1 MTELNEPQTF
11 TLTFNELLEHCE
23 SVSLKVT
30 KNQSEAVEKAT
41 KQQSA
46 SQTWFRFKA
55 GRILGSTMKAC
66 CHTNPDLPSQ
76 SLIKR
81 ICYPTSHK
89 CSSASTQWGCDHEK
103 TAIEKYSEVMADK
116 HTNFTVKDTGFII
129 STKYP
134 FIGASPDE

>member
-1 MTELNEPQTF
+1 MTKLNEPKTF

-30 KNQSEAVEKAT
+30 KKQSEAVEKAT

-46 SQTWFRFKA
+46 SQTWFRFKT
-55 GRILGSTMKAC
+55 GRISGSTMKAC

-81 ICYPTSHK
+81 ICYPTSYK
-89 CSSASTQWGCDHEK
+89 LSSASTQWGCDHEK
-103 TAIEKYSEVMADK
+103 TAIEKYSEVMAEFYLMQ
-116 HTNFTVKDTGFII
+116 NFGWT
-129 STKYP
+129 
-134 FIGASPDE
+134 